1 MSAVRGSRDQ
11 VNRLLAL
18 VPYLQRRG
26 EVSLAEAARD
36 FGVPVATMRRDVR
49 VLPFCGLPG
58 LGMGDLIELDF
69 DALDGEKVIRLSNAD
84 YLTRPLRLDS
94 TEAAALVV
102 GLRALAEGATPEERD
117 VVVRV
122 LGKIEAAVGEAG
134 GLAAQVDLRPAES
147 PEVAALR
154 ERLTL
159 AAARGRQVRLRHRS
173 LLRDE
178 VTERVVDPI
187 AVSVS
192 AGHGYLDAWCHRV
205 RDRRLFRL
213 DRVELAE
220 VLDTPVSEHAAL
232 PPLDLGQGIFRP
244 SPDDLL
250 AVVRL
255 APAARWVTEYYPVES
270 VEELPGDEAADG
282 PAGAAAPPLVVR
294 LRVSDP
300 QWLVRLLLQ
309 LGGDAVL
316 LEPADLAEEVRA
328 TARSVLDRYG
338 GGRRNVGG
346 AGSPIPSDPVT
357 T

>member
-1 MSAVRGSRDQ
+1 MTNVGGSRDQ

-26 EVSLAEAARD
+26 EVSVAEAALE
-36 FGVPVATMRRDVR
+36 FGVPVATMRRDLR

-69 DALDGEKVIRLSNAD
+69 DALDGDKVIRLSNAEF
-84 YLTRPLRLDS
+84 LTRPLRLDT

-102 GLRALAEGATPEERD
+102 GLRALAEGATPDERD
-117 VVVRV
+117 VVVRA
-122 LGKIEAAVGEAG
+122 LAKIEAAVGEAG
-134 GLAAQVDLRPAES
+134 GLAAQLDLRPVES
-147 PEVAALR
+147 AQVTALR
-154 ERLTL
+154 ERL
-159 AAARGRQVRLRHRS
+159 AAAAAQRHQVRLRHRS

-192 AGHGYLDAWCHRV
+192 AGHAYLDAWCHRV
-205 RDRRLFRL
+205 SDRRLFRL
-213 DRVELAE
+213 DRVETAD
-220 VLDTPVSEHAAL
+220 VLDTPVSDDAAL
-232 PPLDLGQGIFRP
+232 TPLDLTEGIFRP

-270 VEELPGDEAADG
+270 VDDADD
-282 PAGAAAPPLVVR
+282 AGHVVVR

-309 LGGDAVL
+309 LGGDAQL
-316 LEPADLAEEVRA
+316 LEPADLAEEVRG
-328 TARSVLDRYG
+328 TASRVLDLYG
-338 GGRRNVGG
+338 TQRRKVMEPGHL
-346 AGSPIPSDPVT
+346 SPPT
-357 T
+357 R

>member
-1 MSAVRGSRDQ
+1 VSNVGGSRDQ

-26 EVSLAEAARD
+26 EVSVAEAARE

-117 VVVRV
+117 VVVRA
-122 LGKIEAAVGEAG
+122 LAKIEAAVGEAG

-147 PEVAALR
+147 PETASLR
-154 ERLTL
+154 ERLT
-159 AAARGRQVRLRHRS
+159 AAVAERRQVRLRHRS

-178 VTERVVDPI
+178 ITERVVDPI

-192 AGHGYLDAWCHRV
+192 AGHTYLDAWCHRV
-205 RDRRLFRL
+205 SDRRLFRL
-213 DRVELAE
+213 DRVETAE

-232 PPLDLGQGIFRP
+232 PPLDLTQGIFRP
-244 SPDDLL
+244 SPDDLV

-255 APAARWVTEYYPVES
+255 APTARWVTEYYPVES
-270 VEELPGDEAADG
+270 VEEDDGD
-282 PAGAAAPPLVVR
+282 LVVR

-309 LGGDAVL
+309 LGGDARLV
-316 LEPADLAEEVRA
+316 EPVALVTEVRA
-328 TARSVLDRYG
+328 VASRVLGSYKVDRRKVDRAG
-338 GGRRNVGG
+338 PRN
-346 AGSPIPSDPVT
+346 PSDPVT

>member
-1 MSAVRGSRDQ
+1 VSNVGGSRDQ

-26 EVSLAEAARD
+26 EVSVAEAARD

-102 GLRALAEGATPEERD
+102 GLRALAEGASPEERD
-117 VVVRV
+117 VLVRA

-134 GLAAQVDLRPAES
+134 GLAAHVDLRPAED
-147 PEVAALR
+147 PETASLR
-154 ERLTL
+154 ERLTE
-159 AAARGRQVRLRHRS
+159 AVAERRQVRLRHRS

-192 AGHGYLDAWCHRV
+192 AGHAYLDAWCHRV
-205 RDRRLFRL
+205 SDRRLFRI
-213 DRVELAE
+213 DRVEVAE
-220 VLDTPVSEHAAL
+220 VLNSPVTEHAAL
-232 PPLDLGQGIFRP
+232 PPLDLSQGIFRP

-255 APAARWVTEYYPVES
+255 APTARWVTEYYPVES
-270 VEELPGDEAADG
+270 VEEDDGD
-282 PAGAAAPPLVVR
+282 LVVR

-309 LGGDAVL
+309 LGGDARLV
-316 LEPADLAEEVRA
+316 EPADLAAEVQAAAFR
-328 TARSVLDRYG
+328 VLGIYKVL
-338 GGRRNVGG
+338 RRTVEDT
-346 AGSPIPSDPVT
+346 GSRTPTHPVT

>member
-1 MSAVRGSRDQ
+1 MSNVGGSRDQ

-26 EVSLAEAARD
+26 EVSVAEAARE

-102 GLRALAEGATPEERD
+102 GLRALAEGASPQERD
-117 VVVRV
+117 VVVRA
-122 LGKIEAAVGEAG
+122 LAKIEAAVGEAG

-147 PEVAALR
+147 PEVAALS
-154 ERLTL
+154 ERLAIAVTE
-159 AAARGRQVRLRHRS
+159 RRQVRLRHRS

-178 VTERVVDPI
+178 VTDRVVDPI

-192 AGHGYLDAWCHRV
+192 SGHAYLDAWCHRV
-205 RDRRLFRL
+205 SDRRLFRL
-213 DRVELAE
+213 DRVEQAD
-220 VLDTPVSEHAAL
+220 VLDTAVTEHAAL
-232 PPLDLGQGIFRP
+232 APLDLTQGIFRP
-244 SPDDLL
+244 SPDDLV

-255 APAARWVTEYYPVES
+255 SPAARWVTEYYPVDS
-270 VEELPGDEAADG
+270 VEEVVADQ
-282 PAGAAAPPLVVR
+282 PEDQARDLVVR
-294 LRVSDP
+294 LRVADP

-309 LGGDAVL
+309 LGGDARLV
-316 LEPADLAEEVRA
+316 EPADLVSEVRVA
-328 TARSVLDRYG
+328 ASQVLDRYYTE
-338 GGRRNVGG
+338 RRNVGG

-357 T
+357 D

>member
-1 MSAVRGSRDQ
+1 MSNVGGSRDQ

-26 EVSLAEAARD
+26 EVSVAEAARE

-84 YLTRPLRLDS
+84 FLTRPLRLDS

-102 GLRALAEGATPEERD
+102 GLRALAEGATPQERD
-117 VVVRV
+117 VVVRA
-122 LGKIEAAVGEAG
+122 LAKIEAAVGEAG

-147 PEVAALR
+147 PEVTFLR
-154 ERLTL
+154 ERLAT
-159 AAARGRQVRLRHRS
+159 AVAQRRQVRLRHRS

-192 AGHGYLDAWCHRV
+192 SGHAYLDAWCHRV
-205 RDRRLFRL
+205 SDRRLFRL
-213 DRVELAE
+213 DRVETAD
-220 VLDTPVSEHAAL
+220 VLETPVTEHAAL
-232 PPLDLGQGIFRP
+232 APLDLTQGIFRP

-255 APAARWVTEYYPVES
+255 APAARWVTEYYPAES
-270 VEELPGDEAADG
+270 VEPADPDQPGDGGD
-282 PAGAAAPPLVVR
+282 LVVR

-309 LGGDAVL
+309 LGGDAWL
-316 LEPADLAEEVRA
+316 LEPADLVAEVRGA
-328 TARSVLDRYG
+328 ASRVLDRYPSD
-338 GGRRNVGG
+338 RRNVGG
-346 AGSPIPSDPVT
+346 TGSTIPAHPVT

>member
-1 MSAVRGSRDQ
+1 MSNVGGSRDQ

-26 EVSLAEAARD
+26 EVSVAEAARE

-84 YLTRPLRLDS
+84 FLTRPLRLDS

-102 GLRALAEGATPEERD
+102 GLRALAEGATPQERD
-117 VVVRV
+117 VVVRA
-122 LGKIEAAVGEAG
+122 LAKIEAAVGEAG
-134 GLAAQVDLRPAES
+134 GLAAQVDLRPVES
-147 PEVAALR
+147 PEVTSLR
-154 ERLTL
+154 ERLAT
-159 AAARGRQVRLRHRS
+159 AAAQRRQVRLRHRS

-192 AGHGYLDAWCHRV
+192 SGHAYLDAWCHRV
-205 RDRRLFRL
+205 SDRRLFRL
-213 DRVELAE
+213 DRVETAE
-220 VLDTPVSEHAAL
+220 VLETPVSEHAAL
-232 PPLDLGQGIFRP
+232 APLDLTKGIFRP
-244 SPDDLL
+244 SPDDLV

-270 VEELPGDEAADG
+270 VEPADPDQPGDGGGD
-282 PAGAAAPPLVVR
+282 LVVR

-309 LGGDAVL
+309 LGGDARL
-316 LEPADLAEEVRA
+316 LEPADLVAEVRA
-328 TARSVLDRYG
+328 AASRVLDRYPG
-338 GGRRNVGG
+338 DRRTVGG
-346 AGSPIPSDPVT
+346 TGSTTPAHPVT

>member
-1 MSAVRGSRDQ
+1 MSNVGGSRDQ

-26 EVSLAEAARD
+26 EVSVAEAARE

-102 GLRALAEGATPEERD
+102 GLRALAEGATPQERD
-117 VVVRV
+117 VVVRA
-122 LGKIEAAVGEAG
+122 LAKIEAAVGEAG
-134 GLAAQVDLRPAES
+134 GLAAQVDLRLAES
-147 PEVAALR
+147 PEVASLR
-154 ERLTL
+154 ERLG
-159 AAARGRQVRLRHRS
+159 AAAAERRQVRLRHRS

-192 AGHGYLDAWCHRV
+192 SGHAYLDAWCHRV
-205 RDRRLFRL
+205 SDRRLFRL
-213 DRVELAE
+213 DRVETAE
-220 VLDTPVSEHAAL
+220 VLETQVSEHAAL
-232 PPLDLGQGIFRP
+232 APLDLTQGIFRP
-244 SPDDLL
+244 SADDLV

-255 APAARWVTEYYPVES
+255 APSARWVTEYYPVES
-270 VEELPGDEAADG
+270 VEPAADQHG
-282 PAGAAAPPLVVR
+282 NAGADLVVR

-300 QWLVRLLLQ
+300 QWLVGLLLQ
-309 LGGDAVL
+309 LGGDARL
-316 LEPADLAEEVRA
+316 LEPADLVTEVRA
-328 TARSVLDRYG
+328 AASRVLDRYSG
-338 GGRRNVGG
+338 DRRKVGG
-346 AGSPIPSDPVT
+346 TGSPIPSDPVT

>member
-1 MSAVRGSRDQ
+1 MSNVGGSRDQ

-18 VPYLQRRG
+18 IPYLQRRG
-26 EVSLAEAARD
+26 EVSVAEAARE

-102 GLRALAEGATPEERD
+102 GLRALAEGATPQERD
-117 VVVRV
+117 VIVRA
-122 LGKIEAAVGEAG
+122 LAKIEAAVGEAG
-134 GLAAQVDLRPAES
+134 GLAAQVELRPAES

-154 ERLTL
+154 ERLAG
-159 AAARGRQVRLRHRS
+159 AAAQRRQVRLRHRS
-173 LLRDE
+173 VLRDE

-205 RDRRLFRL
+205 SDRRLFRL
-213 DRVELAE
+213 DRVEDAE
-220 VLDTPVSEHAAL
+220 VLDTAVSEHAAM
-232 PPLDLGQGIFRP
+232 PPLDLAHGIFQP
-244 SPDDLL
+244 SEEDLV

-255 APAARWVTEYYPVES
+255 RPAARWVTEYYPVES
-270 VEELPGDEAADG
+270 VEELSSGD
-282 PAGAAAPPLVVR
+282 LVVR
-294 LRVSDP
+294 LRVADP

-309 LGGDAVL
+309 LGGDAHL
-316 LEPADLAEEVRA
+316 LEPAELVTEVRA
-328 TARSVLDRYG
+328 AASRVLEIYKVDR
-338 GGRRNVGG
+338 RKVGG
-346 AGSPIPSDPVT
+346 TGTRTPSDPAT

>member
-1 MSAVRGSRDQ
+1 
-11 VNRLLAL
+11 
-18 VPYLQRRG
+18 
-26 EVSLAEAARD
+26 
-36 FGVPVATMRRDVR
+36 MRRDVR

-84 YLTRPLRLDS
+84 YLTRPLRLDT

-117 VVVRV
+117 VLVRA
-122 LGKIEAAVGEAG
+122 LAKIEAAVGEAG
-134 GLAAQVDLRPAES
+134 GLAAQVDLRPAED
-147 PEVAALR
+147 PETASLR
-154 ERLTL
+154 ERLT
-159 AAARGRQVRLRHRS
+159 AAVAERRQVRLRHRS

-187 AVSVS
+187 AVSAS
-192 AGHGYLDAWCHRV
+192 AGHAYLDAWCHRV
-205 RDRRLFRL
+205 SDRRLFRL
-213 DRVELAE
+213 DRVEEAE
-220 VLDTPVSEHAAL
+220 VLDDPVTEHATL
-232 PPLDLGQGIFRP
+232 PPLDLTQGIFRP

-270 VEELPGDEAADG
+270 VEEVDGD
-282 PAGAAAPPLVVR
+282 LVVR

-300 QWLVRLLLQ
+300 QWLVRLVLQ
-309 LGGDAVL
+309 LGGDARLV
-316 LEPADLAEEVRA
+316 EPADLVAEVHAAASRVLGIYKV
-328 TARSVLDRYG
+328 ARRT
-338 GGRRNVGG
+338 VGD
-346 AGSPIPSDPVT
+346 AGPRTPTSPVT

>member
-1 MSAVRGSRDQ
+1 MSNVGGSRDQ

-26 EVSLAEAARD
+26 EVSVAEAARE

-58 LGMGDLIELDF
+58 LGMGDLLELDF

-117 VVVRV
+117 VVVRA

-147 PEVAALR
+147 PETASLR
-154 ERLTL
+154 ERLG
-159 AAARGRQVRLRHRS
+159 AAAAERRQVRLRHRS

-192 AGHGYLDAWCHRV
+192 AGHTYLDAWCHRV
-205 RDRRLFRL
+205 SDRRLFRL
-213 DRVELAE
+213 DRVETAE
-220 VLDTPVSEHAAL
+220 VLDSVVTEHATL
-232 PPLDLGQGIFRP
+232 PALDLSEGIFRP
-244 SPDDLL
+244 SPEDLL

-255 APAARWVTEYYPVES
+255 TPAARWVTEYYPVES
-270 VEELPGDEAADG
+270 VEDVESD
-282 PAGAAAPPLVVR
+282 LVVR

-300 QWLVRLLLQ
+300 RWLVRLLLQ
-309 LGGDAVL
+309 LGGEARL
-316 LEPADLAEEVRA
+316 LEPAELVDAVRA
-328 TARSVLDRYG
+328 AASDILGTYKV
-338 GGRRNVGG
+338 GRRRVEVTGTRTT
-346 AGSPIPSDPVT
+346 SDPVT